1 MKKISFLVLL
11 FLSSLWG
18 YSQVWDENFNYGTTT
33 DTLDNPTKGGVNWK
47 RHSGATPMMYNTTSL
62 SFPNYPL
69 SGVGGSAEILNPQ
82 RAGDVNRN
90 IPNITSGSVYASFLF
105 KLDSVSVN
113 GTTGDY
119 FIHFSDTSGATS
131 ITNFKARVF
140 VKYSGTPNTYKI
152 GLSKAGTGASVN
164 YASTNYSFG
173 TTYMLVL
180 KYKFDLSSAS
190 NDSVSL
196 YIFDSSIPSQE
207 PTTATLV
214 GTDISSDF
222 LKIQSLCLRQGSGGQ
237 YKGYVDGIRISTT
250 WGMGSP
256 TAAGTFYW
264 REPFTTPSQGGTCD
278 LTTTVPSINTSGY
291 FSGSN
296 SGVWW
301 GKNVYNTTGTGCPAG
316 NPHVRFKNISG
327 VTDSGQLVTPL
338 VNDGIKEFYFYRA
351 RSSRHYSIWVTNDT
365 SALTNNWTLVAN
377 LNASAGTL
385 ICVDTMILVNSAT
398 AKRLRIK
405 ASPGTDSDIDSIGI
419 TRFSA
424 ATSSSINASVTV
436 GAGGDYTSFTNPGGL
451 FEAINS
457 LGLNQSTVATVIG
470 NTNEL
475 GTHSLNQFNANY
487 SLTIRPDAA
496 TLRTIDMVNPTSAR
510 DSLFKFNGADNVIIN
525 GSFNGSGRYLL
536 FRCANANTDS
546 TGSVFVYRNDARENS
561 ISNCIIE
568 SNSQKKPAILLHE
581 TNGLFGNDGFTFY
594 GNLVREST
602 GANAGGYVYG
612 FRNLPHYTAS
622 YAQRNSRLTLR
633 KNQFTGFASTSGSVY
648 VINSSKT
655 GDSLI
660 IDSNQI
666 YIGSN
671 FALPNNFGIYCI
683 QTDEGYNAT
692 ISYNS
697 IGGSNPNRS
706 GNPISL
712 SGQFFGININSTDT
726 GGINLVNDNRI
737 SNITN
742 KIGSNPNLNP
752 ISVRGDKIFIENNVI
767 GGLENPWD
775 TIQGSGNMISAFP
788 DGFQKPDTTFVR
800 NNIVSHIKYV
810 GKVPNNL
817 IGISISKV
825 VSNAP
830 EAVYC
835 SNNLVS
841 DLFSNA
847 VAFTSGTGSLTGINF
862 EVPFSGSRN
871 AFCHN
876 NIIKNLSHK
885 TDTNRYHASH
895 IAGIVNGI
903 YLKYGPSTV
912 YNSHVYKN
920 KIYNLT
926 ALNTNAADTG
936 LFATQI
942 NGINCNLI
950 DGNLKVYN
958 NQISLVAPNTS
969 AVRYLGIVCKG
980 NNSNFQ
986 GNLRIVHNSVLLSGN
1001 SVSNGVNGYSSP
1013 FSRELKQTVFVR
1025 NNIFVNARTGTNT
1038 NFAIVNDSLSA
1049 NWVDT
1054 SCQHNLYVSS
1064 NANQMGLWANRTN
1077 PLNFASWK
1085 SASNSDSASTYF
1097 TSSVI
1102 DPASFFT
1109 DFANCDL
1116 SIKSAMRN
1124 YAAGKGYPE
1133 NSVTVDYV
1141 GNARSTSTPSLGAF
1155 EYSGSVPPTSSSIKI
1170 NQIIPEYGLIG
1181 STVTIKG
1188 SGFNT
1193 PASDNIVQFGS
1204 VKASIT
1210 SGNDSTLVVTVPL
1223 GAKASELMVANQSN
1237 DLSARSKAIFR
1248 PMFAPQKINLSEAD
1262 FLPSKSFA
1270 IVADNRNIISADF
1283 DGDGKLDVAGA
1294 TTFPDSLVSVLRNTS
1309 APGQISFAPSVTF
1322 ISNGRMN
1329 RIYARDLNGDGKA
1342 EIITSNFVN
1351 AGISVFPN
1359 NSTLGNIN
1367 FGTRIDFITGSNPV
1381 TIVFD
1386 DFDGNGKTDI
1396 AVTNQLGSS
1405 LSVLRNT
1412 SVGGNL
1418 SFVGKNFSPSIL
1430 GYTSCMGL
1438 TSNDFNNDGKI
1449 DLAITF
1455 PFANKM
1461 KILKN
1466 ASLIDSIHFIPES
1479 VIYTTDTFVR
1489 ELHSGD
1495 LNGDGK
1501 PEILTYSTTD
1511 KKISVYANLGIGSQ
1525 FALNDT
1531 FTYKAHQ
1538 NIYDLRLYN
1547 VDGDSMA
1554 DLALYTADSILFL
1567 KNTSTAGNYSFEYF
1581 GSKYV
1586 NGDSRFEMADIDN
1599 DHKVDLLVT
1608 GGSGGKLRVFRHI
1621 YPISNNNIS
1630 GTEAICAAGATA
1642 QITGSTVVNNYLIPY
1657 TNQWIKSTTSA
1668 TTNYSIT
1675 SAQDTAKNY
1684 PSSSIS
1690 SNTWFKRVYIWD
1702 YTYDTTNVAAKT
1714 ITNLGSNT
1722 ITGNQQVNA
1731 GQNASQLNG
1740 SSVSGV
1746 TYLWLSSADSLT
1758 GYAAAAGTNNTR
1770 NYTPGVMNQTTFYKR
1785 VITSAPCSDT
1795 SAVVKITVTAS
1806 AINNQITSGNQAICK
1821 GSNADSVLANIP
1833 TGLTAPISYQWIRS
1847 TVGATGPYS
1856 AAPGVNNQR
1865 NYFPGGLNQSI
1876 WLKRIAMDAST
1887 SDTSGY
1893 VFLEAIDLSANTING
1908 NQLIITGQTP
1918 NPISGSNLTIGG
1930 SFSYKWLSANALVGP
1945 FTAASGKNDTVNY
1958 APGALTQTTFY
1969 KRAVLTS
1976 GCNDTSNVVSII
1988 VGTPGISLNIISGN
2002 QNICSGVVSDTLK
2015 GSVPVGG
2022 NPPYQYVWL
2031 SSTTS
2036 ATAGFGAASGTNNTQ
2051 NYLAGA
2057 LAQTTWF
2064 KRVAMDGTNSDTSNV
2079 VAITITATP
2088 AKPVISTKPLAPV
2101 CLGTNYL
2108 NFGANAAPASGVNYN
2123 WTTENALVY
2132 AQGNTRQFSLISF
2145 NAAGKAKVI
2154 LTASAN
2160 GCSSKDEVE
2169 YDITS
2174 DVSHLATVRYFN
2186 KNFVC
2191 EANMVNKYQWGY
2203 DMQPSLEGALVNG
2216 EINQNYFNA
2225 TPDFTNRNYWA
2236 ISATATC
2243 YQKTY
2248 YNKPTDVRENS
2259 MNENGLMVYPNPVN
2273 NQLNIKH
2280 SGAKGSMVVQV
2291 LDMHGKICQE
2301 VLSVQTETTIN
2312 IEALAP
2318 GVYLV
2323 RCVLENDVVVNTKV
2337 VKN

>member
-1 MKKISFLVLL
+1 MKKISFLVLF

-18 YSQVWDENFNYGTTT
+18 YSQVWDENFNYGGST
-33 DTLDNPTKGGVNWK
+33 DSLDNPAKGGVNWK
-47 RHSGATPMMYNTTSL
+47 RHSGVTPLMYNTTSL

-69 SGVGGSAEILNPQ
+69 SGVGGSAEILNPL

-119 FIHFSDTSGATS
+119 FMHFADTSGAIS
-131 ITNFKARVF
+131 ITNLKARVF
-140 VKYSGTPNTYKI
+140 VKYSGIPNTYKI
-152 GLSKAGTGASVN
+152 GLSKGGTGTSVN
-164 YASTNYSFG
+164 YTTTNYSFG

-180 KYKFDLSSAS
+180 KYKFDLSATS
-190 NDSVSL
+190 NDSASL
-196 YIFDSSIPSQE
+196 YIFDSNIPLQE
-207 PTTATLV
+207 PSVATLV
-214 GTDISSDF
+214 GTDVNSDI
-222 LKIQSLCLRQGSGGQ
+222 LKIQSLCLRQGTVGQ
-237 YKGYVDGIRISTT
+237 FKGYVDGIRISTT
-250 WGMGSP
+250 WGLGSP

-264 REPFTTPSQGGTCD
+264 REPFTTPGQGGTCD
-278 LTTTVPSINTSGY
+278 LTTNIPTVNTSGY
-291 FSGSN
+291 FTGSN

-301 GKNVYNTTGTGCPAG
+301 GKNLYNTTGTGCPSG

-327 VTDSGQLVTPL
+327 VTDSGQLVTPI
-338 VNDGIKEFYFYRA
+338 VSDGIKEFYFYRA
-351 RSSRHYSIWVTNDT
+351 RASRFYSIWVTNDT
-365 SALTNNWTLVAN
+365 SATTNNWTLVAN
-377 LNASAGTL
+377 LPASIGTGV
-385 ICVDTMILVNSAT
+385 CVDTMIVVNSAT

-405 ASPGTDSDIDSIGI
+405 TPAGTDVDIDSIAL

-424 ATSSSINASVTV
+424 ATSSSVAANVTI
-436 GAGGDYTSFTNPGGL
+436 GSGGDYTSFTNPGGL

-457 LGLNQSTVATVIG
+457 LGLNQNTVATVIG

-475 GTHSLNQFNANY
+475 GTHPLLQFNNNY
-487 SLTIRPDAA
+487 TLTIKPDAA
-496 TLRTIDMVNPTSAR
+496 TIRTIDMSSPTLAS
-510 DSLFKFNGADNVIIN
+510 DSLFIFNGADNVKID
-525 GSFNGSGRYLL
+525 GSFNGSGRFLL
-536 FRCANANTDS
+536 FRCANVNQDS
-546 TGSVFVYRNDARENS
+546 SGSVFVLRNDARDIS
-561 ISNCIIE
+561 ISNCIVE
-568 SNSQKKPAILLHE
+568 SNSRRAPVVFLHE
-581 TNGLFGNDGFTFY
+581 TNSQFGNDGFTLY
-594 GNLVREST
+594 GNLFKESS
-602 GANAGGYVYG
+602 GSNVGGYVKG
-612 FRNLPHYTAS
+612 FVNVSNYILS
-622 YAQRNSRLTLR
+622 LAQRNSNILIR
-633 KNQFTGFASTSGSVY
+633 KNQFTGYSSTFAS
-648 VINSSKT
+648 INIMNFSYA
-655 GDSLI
+655 GDSI
-660 IDSNQI
+660 TIDSNQI
-666 YIGSN
+666 YNGSVTPSVISSFIG
-671 FALPNNFGIYCI
+671 I
-683 QTDEGYNAT
+683 QIDAGYNT
-692 ISYNS
+692 NVSHNS
-697 IGGSNPNRS
+697 IGGSNPDRS
-706 GNPISL
+706 GSPLNL
-712 SGQFFGININSTDT
+712 TGQFLGIFINTFDT
-726 GGINLVNDNRI
+726 GGLTLVSHNRI
-737 SNITN
+737 SNITTN
-742 KIGSNPNLNP
+742 SLNDIGALS
-752 ISVRGDKIFIENNVI
+752 IRGDKIIIENNVI

-775 TIQGSGNMISAFP
+775 TIQGPGTMIGVYS
-788 DGFQKPDTTFVR
+788 DGFFKPDTTIVR
-800 NNIVSHIKYV
+800 NNVVSHIKYR
-810 GKVPNNL
+810 GKVMKNL
-817 IGISISKV
+817 YGITMSKV
-825 VSNAP
+825 VSNSP
-830 EAVYC
+830 ENVYC
-835 SNNLVS
+835 TNNVVS
-841 DLFSNA
+841 DMFSNSLGNTNGNGA
-847 VAFTSGTGSLTGINF
+847 LTGIY
-862 EVPFSGSRN
+862 FSAPSNGSRN
-871 AFCHN
+871 AFCNN

-885 TDTNRYHASH
+885 TDTNRYSANH

-903 YLKYGPSTV
+903 LLIGGPATV
-912 YNSHVYKN
+912 YEGKLFNN
-920 KIYNLT
+920 KIYNLISN
-926 ALNTNAADTG
+926 NTNALDTG
-936 LFATQI
+936 FYSPQV
-942 NGINCNLI
+942 NGINCELVS
-950 DGNLKVYN
+950 GNWYLNN
-958 NQISLVAPNTS
+958 NQISLGAPNTS
-969 AVRYLGIVCKG
+969 PVRYLGISCKK
-980 NNSNFQ
+980 NTSNFQ
-986 GNLRIVHNSVLLSGN
+986 GNLRIVYNSILLSGN
-1001 SVSNGVNGYSSP
+1001 TANNGANGYSAA

-1025 NNIFVNARTGTNT
+1025 NNIFVNAKTGSNT
-1038 NFAIVNDSLSA
+1038 NFAIVNDSLA
-1049 NWVDT
+1049 TNWTDT
-1054 SCQHNLYVSS
+1054 SCQYNLYLSS
-1064 NANQMGLWANRTN
+1064 NSNQMGLWANRTN
-1077 PLNFASWK
+1077 PLEFNAWK
-1085 SASNSDSASTYF
+1085 TASNSDSASSYF
-1097 TSSVI
+1097 TTSVI
-1102 DPASFFT
+1102 DPSNLFT
-1109 DFANCDL
+1109 DFAACDL
-1116 SIKSAMRN
+1116 SIKPSMRH
-1124 YAAGKGYPE
+1124 YVAGKGYPE
-1133 NSVTVDYV
+1133 SSTSIDYLGNS
-1141 GNARSTSTPSLGAF
+1141 RSTSAPTLGAF
-1155 EYSGSVPPTSSSIKI
+1155 EYNGTITPPSSNIIKV
-1170 NQIIPEYGLIG
+1170 NSFSPEHQFVGQQ
-1181 STVTIKG
+1181 VTIKG
-1188 SGFNT
+1188 LYFNT
-1193 PASDNIVQFGS
+1193 VASQNLVMFGNIKANIV
-1204 VKASIT
+1204 
-1210 SGNDSTLVVTVPL
+1210 SGNDSILVVTVPL
-1223 GAKASELMVANQSN
+1223 GAKAGEISVTNLTNHLTAN
-1237 DLSARSKAIFR
+1237 SALIFR
-1248 PMFAPQKINLSEAD
+1248 PKFAPQKVSLTEAD
-1262 FLPSKSFA
+1262 FLPAKQFPIFQDSRTLA
-1270 IVADNRNIISADF
+1270 VADF
-1283 DGDGKLDVAGA
+1283 DGDGSQDVVAA
-1294 TTFPDSLVSVLRNTS
+1294 CAHPDSIVSVLRNIS
-1309 APGQISFAPSVTF
+1309 SPGQLKFEPFDSLVSKGKMIKV
-1322 ISNGRMN
+1322 
-1329 RIYARDLNGDGKA
+1329 YAQDLDGDGLP
-1342 EIITSNFVN
+1342 EVLTTNSTSQS
-1351 AGISVFPN
+1351 ISIFPN
-1359 NSTLGNIN
+1359 ISTSGNIN
-1367 FGTRIDFITGSNPV
+1367 FGSRIDYLGLNNPV
-1381 TIVFD
+1381 SVIFE
-1386 DFDGNGKTDI
+1386 DFDGNGKIDF
-1396 AVTNQLGSS
+1396 AVANQLGSN
-1405 LSVLRNT
+1405 LIVFRNT
-1412 SVGGNL
+1412 SIGSNI
-1418 SFVGKNFSPSIL
+1418 SFVEKSFPAGFL
-1430 GYTSCMGL
+1430 GFTSCMGL
-1438 TSNDFNNDGKI
+1438 ASSDFNGDAKP
-1449 DLAITF
+1449 DLAVTF
-1455 PFANKM
+1455 PFSNKM

-1466 ASLIDSIHFIPES
+1466 ACIIDSIHFILETQT
-1479 VIYTTDTFVR
+1479 YTTDTFVR
-1489 ELHSGD
+1489 SLHSAD
-1495 LNGDGK
+1495 LNGDSK
-1501 PEILTYSTTD
+1501 DEIITYGTSD
-1511 KKISVYANLGIGSQ
+1511 KKLSIFANIGSGAQ
-1525 FALNDT
+1525 INFNDT
-1531 FTYKAHQ
+1531 FTFKAHVL
-1538 NIYDLRLYN
+1538 ILDVRVYN
-1547 VDGDSMA
+1547 SDGDSLA
-1554 DLALYTADSILFL
+1554 DLALYTSDSVIFL
-1567 KNTSTAGNYSFEYF
+1567 KNKSTGGNYAFEHF

-1586 NGDSRFEMADIDN
+1586 SGDSRFDMADMDN

-1608 GGSGGKLRVFRHI
+1608 SAMPGRLKIFRHI

-1630 GTEAICAAGATA
+1630 GSEAICAAGATA

-1657 TNQWIKSTTSA
+1657 THQWIKSTTSA

-1675 SAQDTAKNY
+1675 SAQDTAKNF

-1702 YTYDTTNVAAKT
+1702 YTYDTTNVASKT

-1795 SAVVKITVTAS
+1795 SAIVKITVTAS
-1806 AINNQITSGNQAICK
+1806 AINNQITSGNQAKCK

-1847 TVGATGPYS
+1847 TVGATGPYT

-1865 NYFPGGLNQSI
+1865 NYFPSGLNQSI
-1876 WLKRIAMDAST
+1876 WLKRIATDAST

-1893 VFLEAIDLSANTING
+1893 VFLEAIDLSANTISG
-1908 NQLIITGQTP
+1908 NQLIIAGQTP

-2064 KRVAMDGTNSDTSNV
+2064 KRVAMDGTNLDTSNV
-2079 VAITITATP
+2079 VAINITATP

-2101 CLGTNYL
+2101 CMGTNYL

-2123 WTTENALVY
+2123 WTTENALLH
-2132 AQGNTRQFSLISF
+2132 AQGNTKQFSLVSF